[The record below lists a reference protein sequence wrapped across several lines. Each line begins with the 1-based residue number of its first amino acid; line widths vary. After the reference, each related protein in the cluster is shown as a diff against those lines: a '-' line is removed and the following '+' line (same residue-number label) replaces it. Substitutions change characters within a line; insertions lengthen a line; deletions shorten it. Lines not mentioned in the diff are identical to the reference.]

1 MIPTFQ
7 WNSVGIT
14 VAGTVGIPGTMANQ
28 LYGPMGLA
36 LDSSNTLYVADWYNN
51 RVQAWLLGASTGMTV
66 AGDASGTPGSDS
78 NYLNTPADVAVD
90 SNGNI
95 YVADT
100 YNHRVQFWAR
110 DASTGT
116 TIAGTGSPGTS
127 NNELT
132 YPQGI
137 ARDSSSGTLYIA
149 DTFNHRVMRYLPN
162 TLSGTV
168 VAGGND
174 QGLGNTQLFYPYSIC
189 FDLSSNSLVIS
200 NWAAN
205 NVVRWVLGATS
216 WTLVAGDISG
226 SSGSTSTLFDQPFD
240 ITLDSWGNLY
250 VADSHNYRIQFFLA
264 GQSNSTTIAGF
275 TGIPGDNA
283 TLLYVPSSVILDDQL
298 NLYVADTFNHRIQ
311 KFQHY

>member
-1 MIPTFQ
+1 MIDRVRASEDF
-7 WNSVGIT
+7 V
-14 VAGTVGIPGTMANQ
+14 VKVVLLQ
-28 LYGPMGLA
+28 LISCTRLF
-36 LDSSNTLYVADWYNN
+36 V
-51 RVQAWLLGASTGMTV
+51 
-66 AGDASGTPGSDS
+66 
-78 NYLNTPADVAVD
+78 
-90 SNGNI
+90 
-95 YVADT
+95 
-100 YNHRVQFWAR
+100 
-110 DASTGT
+110 
-116 TIAGTGSPGTS
+116 GSPGTL
-127 NNELT
+127 NNQLT